1 MGIMDKFSAVE
12 VKTDNRISEADRA
25 FCQRQQDAFDK
36 SGPAL
41 QKIADAITSAIIEQR
56 AILASEEGFHNP
68 YMTGDGFSC
77 NEDVIYKAMMSRNQT
92 FISIIVSYFASN
104 YKVELDK
111 HEIME
116 HLIPAK
122 PTEPNLPYGG
132 YRQMTDDEIDAYKNE
147 LNVHKEKVCEY
158 EERLRSLPLRYE
170 QIVDEIFVQLGG
182 FSFQEQSMNEF
193 LERTWRSC
201 HSSWNGDKET
211 FEIKNDVLRLP
222 SGCHCDENK
231 WMTYPEPRYEL
242 TDSSKTLL
250 DALAY
255 YECGRMDEGRLWFP
269 DLCGYSKTTENFFEI
284 HNMSKIKSIK
294 LFKNG
299 RVDIKFRS
307 AAYLQEF
314 AEQYMRRRAA

>member
-12 VKTDNRISEADRA
+12 IKTDNRISEADRA

-41 QKIADAITSAIIEQR
+41 QKIADMIVSAKSEQKT
-56 AILASEEGFHNP
+56 ILASEEGFYDP
-68 YMTGDGFSC
+68 YMTSDSFSC
-77 NEDVIYKAMMSRNQT
+77 DEDAVYKTMMARNKT
-92 FISIIVSYFASN
+92 FISTIVSYFASN

-111 HEIME
+111 HEIIE
-116 HLIPAK
+116 HLIPV
-122 PTEPNLPYGG
+122 EPKEPKLPWGG
-132 YRQMTDDEIDAYKNE
+132 YRQMTNDEIDTFKNE
-147 LNVHKEKVCEY
+147 LSVYKEKVCAY
-158 EERLRSLPLRYE
+158 ERLLRSLPLRYE

-182 FSFQEQSMNEF
+182 FSFQEQSINEF
-193 LERTWRSC
+193 LERTWKCC

-231 WMTYPEPRYEL
+231 WMTHPKPRYEL

-307 AAYLQEF
+307 AAYLQKF
-314 AEQYMRRRAA
+314 AEQYMRRRVA

>member
-1 MGIMDKFSAVE
+1 MDIMDKFSAVE
-12 VKTDNRISEADRA
+12 IKTDNRISEADRA

-41 QKIADAITSAIIEQR
+41 QKIADMIVSAKSEQKT
-56 AILASEEGFHNP
+56 ILASEQEFFNP
-68 YMTGDGFSC
+68 YMTSDSFCCDEGA
-77 NEDVIYKAMMSRNQT
+77 IYKTMMERNKT
-92 FISIIVSYFASN
+92 FISAIVSYFASN

-116 HLIPAK
+116 HLIPK
-122 PTEPNLPYGG
+122 EPQEPKLPWGG
-132 YRQMTDDEIDAYKNE
+132 YREMTDEEIDAFKKE
-147 LNVHKEKVCEY
+147 LSVHKAKVCEH
-158 EERLRSLPLRYE
+158 ESLLRSLPLRYE

-193 LERTWRSC
+193 LERTWKCC

-222 SGCHCDENK
+222 SGCCCDENK

-242 TDSSKTLL
+242 RDDTKTLL
-250 DALAY
+250 EALAY

-269 DLCGYSKTTENFFEI
+269 DLCGYSRTTENFFEI
-284 HNMSKIKSIK
+284 HNMSKVKSIK

-314 AEQYMRRRAA
+314 AEQYMRRRVS